1 MFCDNTP
8 FNPLINPLKTAFL
21 ISYRLTSVKLFYF
34 LFKKCFL
41 AFFAFYIHHSAIT
54 QRAA

>member
-8 FNPLINPLKTAFL
+8 LTLLINPLTPKTAFL

-54 QRAA
+54 Q